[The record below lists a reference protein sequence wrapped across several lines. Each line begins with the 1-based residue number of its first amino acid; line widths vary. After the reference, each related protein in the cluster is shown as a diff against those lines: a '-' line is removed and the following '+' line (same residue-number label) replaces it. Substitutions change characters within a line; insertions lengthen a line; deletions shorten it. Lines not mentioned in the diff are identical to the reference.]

1 MVGIAPTL
9 LVLLLSVRVAT
20 AAAVECQH
28 SLADA
33 ARLAALAQQS
43 LKVETT
49 ELGGGLCVINEPL
62 ATTPQAKAEG
72 ETGSHLRTP
81 CPFFKSPALENTCAI
96 DPAARPMSF
105 THVVT
110 RHENM
115 RVSAGDLP
123 AAYSSR
129 APPVPALG

>member
-43 LKVETT
+43 LWVETT
-49 ELGGGLCVINEPL
+49 ELGGELCVTSGQL
-62 ATTPQAKAEG
+62 ATTSQATAEV
-72 ETGSHLRTP
+72 ETSPHLNTP
-81 CPFFKSPALENTCAI
+81 CPFFKSPALENSCAI
-96 DPAARPMSF
+96 DPTARAMAF
-105 THVVT
+105 TQIVM
-110 RHENM
+110 RHHDM
-115 RVSAGDLP
+115 RVAAGDLP